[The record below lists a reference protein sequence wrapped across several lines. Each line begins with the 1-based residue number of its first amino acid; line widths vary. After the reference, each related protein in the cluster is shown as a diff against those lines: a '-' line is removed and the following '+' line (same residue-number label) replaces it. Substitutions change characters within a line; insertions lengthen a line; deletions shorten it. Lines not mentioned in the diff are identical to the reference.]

1 MVKGMP
7 RINSQVQTPDGPGK
21 VLKNEILA
29 RRVIV
34 RLDDE
39 SINTYSK
46 EELKV
51 KQQNPNP

>member
-7 RINSQVQTPDGPGK
+7 RVNSQVQTPDGPGK

>member
-1 MVKGMP
+1 
-7 RINSQVQTPDGPGK
+7 VQTPDGPGK

-29 RRVIV
+29 QRVMV

-39 SINTYSK
+39 SINTYPK

-51 KQQNPNP
+51 KQ